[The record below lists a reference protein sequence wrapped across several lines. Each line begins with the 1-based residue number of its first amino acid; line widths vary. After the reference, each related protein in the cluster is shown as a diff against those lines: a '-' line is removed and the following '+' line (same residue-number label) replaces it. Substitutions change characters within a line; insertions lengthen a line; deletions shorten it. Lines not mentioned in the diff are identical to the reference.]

1 MKILTST
8 VAVLL
13 LFSVPCFAG
22 IRTTGRGD
30 TLNFDSSSIP
40 ATMKASFD
48 TMKVRCIK
56 CHTMERT
63 VVAITTGVAPI
74 TGQPFDRAATRAY
87 GIKMLRKPDSNMN
100 KQEVKVV
107 VDLMNYLL
115 DEAAR

>member
-1 MKILTST
+1 MKTFVCA
-8 VAVLL
+8 VAALI
-13 LFSVPCFAG
+13 LFSTTCFAG
-22 IRTTGRGD
+22 IKTVGRGD
-30 TLNFDSSSIP
+30 SLNFDSAGIP
-40 ATMKASFD
+40 ASMRGSMDIMKR
-48 TMKVRCIK
+48 KCVK

-100 KQEVKVV
+100 KQEVKAV

-115 DEAAR
+115 DEASR